1 MSRRKYDTPSHPWQ
15 GERIKSENELIKKFG
30 LKNKREV
37 WKSQSLLRNFRQQ
50 ARLLNARLRM
60 ADLQAETEKNQLLT
74 RLTNLGI
81 LNPNGNLN
89 DVLSLE
95 IESVM
100 NRRLQTQVY
109 LKGLANTPKQAR
121 QFIVHGHI
129 SIQGRKVTI
138 PGYLV
143 KDHEEGTIEYNQYSS
158 LTNEL
163 HPMRPKPKVDI
174 AVEDS
179 QVSRLISIGSKGSD
193 KTETEPEPGK
203 EAKGVKGRRAE
214 KEQKQETTTES
225 DEEDT
230 KNIQPETTDRDT
242 NTEES
247 PETASEP
254 SETTENTDEEVSS
267 EPEQN
272 TESIDTEPKKEEIE

>member
-15 GERIKSENELIKKFG
+15 GDRIKSENELIKKFG

-37 WKSQSLLRNFRQQ
+37 WKSQSQLRNFRQQ

-60 ADLQAETEKNQLLT
+60 ADVQAEKEKDQLLT

-81 LNPNGNLN
+81 LNPNSNLN
-89 DVLSLE
+89 DILTLE
-95 IESVM
+95 VETLM

-109 LKGLANTPKQAR
+109 LKGLANSPKQAR

-143 KDHEEGTIEYNQYSS
+143 KDEEEGTIEYNQYSS

-174 AVEDS
+174 AVDDS
-179 QVSRLISIGSKGSD
+179 QVSRLISISPSDSD
-193 KTETEPEPGK
+193 KADAKPEQGQEITGQKGK
-203 EAKGVKGRRAE
+203 
-214 KEQKQETTTES
+214 KEQKEQKDQKEQRTPETKDDKKSES
-225 DEEDT
+225 SSTSEPAATPDSTPEPSSDS
-230 KNIQPETTDRDT
+230 KETTD
-242 NTEES
+242 NTEKETKS
-247 PETASEP
+247 KPED
-254 SETTENTDEEVSS
+254 NK
-267 EPEQN
+267 EPES
-272 TESIDTEPKKEEIE
+272 TEEAKE